1 MVPDRSR
8 DDVALLVAA
17 TRRFPAEDMAQWEV
31 PSDFAAVGAVRAQC
45 MRQLESWGLDDTGFT
60 TELVLSELIT
70 NAVRYGAPPVTV
82 RLLRHHVLICE
93 VCDAS
98 STAPRVVQAAEFD
111 EGGRGLFLVAQLAD
125 RWGVRYTEHGKVI
138 WTEQSLAQVS
148 DLRTEG

>member
-1 MVPDRSR
+1 VH
-8 DDVALLVAA
+8 AA
-17 TRRFPAEDMAQWEV
+17 I
-31 PSDFAAVGAVRAQC
+31 
-45 MRQLESWGLDDTGFT
+45 T

-125 RWGVRYTEHGKVI
+125 RWGVRYTRHGKVI
-138 WTEQSLAQVS
+138 WTEQSLAQGQ
-148 DLRTEG
+148 DLPAGAE